1 MWIEWSIGSRAV
13 VARTIAIA
21 AGAFLS
27 LEGTLPSYAQDRA
40 PNQFFE
46 IETKYIFGFSEGSG
60 IGLEGEKEFSIDTV
74 GRFGKRD
81 GRYAATETKFE
92 FEYTPNQYIQ
102 LEFGPLAAGHF
113 IRDVT
118 DLDNRNTFQP
128 SGFFGEIRYLL
139 LDRPASPVAVTVS
152 FEPNYR
158 AFDETGGARVT
169 NYEFETKI
177 MADVELVKN
186 RVYAAVNLIYE
197 PEITRVADGSWESE
211 STFGITGAV
220 SFRLLPELLVGAE
233 VDYYRHYDGLYFNT
247 FTGDA
252 LFIGPTLYY
261 KFARKMFLTAAWNAQ
276 VWGREIETGQRLNL
290 EEFSRSR
297 AKVKVAVEF

>member
-1 MWIEWSIGSRAV
+1 MRSSRARAV
-13 VARTIAIA
+13 AARTIAIA
-21 AGAFLS
+21 AGGLLS
-27 LEGTLPSYAQDRA
+27 LEATLPSYAQDRA
-40 PNQFFE
+40 SNQFFE
-46 IETKYIFGFSEGSG
+46 IETKYIFGFTEGSG
-60 IGLEGEKEFSIDTV
+60 IGLEGEKEFSIETV

-81 GRYAATETKFE
+81 GRYTATETKFE

-102 LEFGPLAAGHF
+102 LEFGPLASSHF

-118 DLDNRNTFQP
+118 DLDNRSQFQP

-158 AFDETGGARVT
+158 AFDETSGVPVT
-169 NYEFETKI
+169 NFEFETKI

-197 PEITRVADGSWESE
+197 PEITRIADGTWEQE

-220 SFRLLPELLVGAE
+220 SFRVLPELLLGAE

-252 LFIGPTLYY
+252 LFVGPTLYY

>member
-1 MWIEWSIGSRAV
+1 M
-13 VARTIAIA
+13 
-21 AGAFLS
+21 
-27 LEGTLPSYAQDRA
+27 
-40 PNQFFE
+40 QFYE

-60 IGLEGEKEFSIDTV
+60 IGLEGEKEVSIDTT

-92 FEYTPNQYIQ
+92 FEYTPNQYVQ

-118 DLDNRNTFQP
+118 DLDNRTAVRP
-128 SGFFGEIRYLL
+128 SGFFGEIRYLV
-139 LDRPASPVAVTVS
+139 LDRPASPIAVTVS

-158 AFDETGGARVT
+158 AFDETGGAPVQ

-177 MADVELVKN
+177 MADAELVKN
-186 RVYAAVNLIYE
+186 RLYAAVHLIYE
-197 PEITRVADGSWESE
+197 PEATKVADGSWEKE
-211 STFGITGAV
+211 STFGLTSAV
-220 SFRLLPELLVGAE
+220 SFHLLPELLVGAE
-233 VDYYRHYDGLYFNT
+233 VDYYRHYEGTFFNT

-252 LFIGPTLYY
+252 LFVGPTVYY

-276 VWGREIETGQRLNL
+276 VWGREIETGNRLNL

-297 AKVKVAVEF
+297 AKLKVAVEF

>member
-1 MWIEWSIGSRAV
+1 MWDIGTRGA
-13 VARTIAIA
+13 VARTMVVIA
-21 AGAFLS
+21 GGLLS
-27 LEGTLPSYAQDRA
+27 LCGTAPAYAQVPAPDR
-40 PNQFFE
+40 FYE
-46 IETKYIFGFSEGSG
+46 IETKYIFGFTEGSG
-60 IGLEGEKEFSIDTV
+60 IGLEGEKEISIDTV

-113 IRDVT
+113 IRSVT
-118 DLDNRNTFQP
+118 DLDNRHSFQP

-158 AFDETGGARVT
+158 AFDETGGAPVQ

-186 RVYAAVNLIYE
+186 RAYAAMNLIYE
-197 PEITRVADGSWESE
+197 PEVTRVADGSWEKE
-211 STFGITGAV
+211 SKLGITAAV
-220 SFRLLPELLVGAE
+220 AFRVLPELLLGAE
-233 VDYYRHYDGLYFNT
+233 IDYYRHYDGLYFNT

-252 LFIGPTLYY
+252 IFVGPTLYY

>member
-1 MWIEWSIGSRAV
+1 MGGMMRDDNARAIVRTAAIGAGLLLLCGGALARAQGS
-13 VARTIAIA
+13 ARV
-21 AGAFLS
+21 
-27 LEGTLPSYAQDRA
+27 
-40 PNQFFE
+40 QFYE
-46 IETKYIFGFSEGSG
+46 IETKYIFGFTEGSG
-60 IGLEGEKEFSIDTV
+60 IGLEGEKEFSIDTI

-81 GRYAATETKFE
+81 GRYTATETKFE

-102 LEFGPLAAGHF
+102 LEFGPLAAGHY

-128 SGFFGEIRYLL
+128 SGLFGEVRYLL

-158 AFDETGGARVT
+158 AFDETSGERVQ

-177 MADVELVKN
+177 MADVELIKN
-186 RVYAAVNLIYE
+186 RIYGAVNLIYE
-197 PEITRVADGSWESE
+197 PEITRVADGSWERE
-211 STFGITGAV
+211 STLGFTGAV
-220 SFRLLPELLVGAE
+220 SFRVLPDLLVGVEA
-233 VDYYRHYDGLYFNT
+233 DYCRHYDGTFLNT

-261 KFARKMFLTAAWNAQ
+261 KFARKMFMTAAWNAQ

-290 EEFSRSR
+290 EEFSRQR
-297 AKVKVAVEF
+297 AKFKVAVEF

>member
-1 MWIEWSIGSRAV
+1 MRDNVRG
-13 VARTIAIA
+13 IA
-21 AGAFLS
+21 ARAMMIAGAMVMLC
-27 LEGTLPSYAQDRA
+27 GATPVRAQSGA
-40 PNQFFE
+40 PMQFYE
-46 IETKYIFGFSEGSG
+46 IETKYIFGFTEGSG

-92 FEYTPNQYIQ
+92 FEYTPNQYLQ
-102 LEFGPLAAGHF
+102 LEFGPLAAGQY

-118 DLDNRNTFQP
+118 DLDDRHMFRP

-152 FEPNYR
+152 FEPVYR
-158 AFDETGGARVT
+158 ALDETGGAPVT
-169 NYEFETKI
+169 NFEFETKI

-186 RVYAAVNLIYE
+186 RVYGAVNVIYE
-197 PEITRVADGSWESE
+197 PEMTRMPDGSWERE
-211 STFGITGAV
+211 SQFGLTGAV
-220 SFRLLPELLVGAE
+220 SFRALPDLLIGVEA
-233 VDYYRHYDGLYFNT
+233 DYYRHHDGTFLNQ

-261 KFARKMFLTAAWNAQ
+261 KLARKMFMTAAWNAQ

-290 EEFSRSR
+290 EEYSRTR
-297 AKVKVAVEF
+297 AKLKVAVEF

>member
-1 MWIEWSIGSRAV
+1 KAIRRAIMV
-13 VARTIAIA
+13 VGGLLGLFGA
-21 AGAFLS
+21 APA
-27 LEGTLPSYAQDRA
+27 YAQDRA
-40 PNQFFE
+40 PMQFYE
-46 IETKYIFGFSEGSG
+46 IETKYIFGFTEGSG

-102 LEFGPLAAGHF
+102 LEFGPLAAGHY

-128 SGFFGEIRYLL
+128 SGLFGEVRYLL

-158 AFDETGGARVT
+158 AFDETSGERVQ

-177 MADVELVKN
+177 MADVELIKN
-186 RVYAAVNLIYE
+186 RVYGAVNLIYE
-197 PEITRVADGSWESE
+197 PEITRATEGS
-211 STFGITGAV
+211 
-220 SFRLLPELLVGAE
+220 
-233 VDYYRHYDGLYFNT
+233 
-247 FTGDA
+247 
-252 LFIGPTLYY
+252 
-261 KFARKMFLTAAWNAQ
+261 
-276 VWGREIETGQRLNL
+276 
-290 EEFSRSR
+290 
-297 AKVKVAVEF
+297 

>member
-1 MWIEWSIGSRAV
+1 ML
-13 VARTIAIA
+13 IAGGLLGVF
-21 AGAFLS
+21 AG
-27 LEGTLPSYAQDRA
+27 PSVPVQDNA
-40 PNQFFE
+40 PLQSYE
-46 IETKYIFGFSEGSG
+46 TETKYIFGFTEGSG

-102 LEFGPLAAGHF
+102 LEFGPLAAAHF

-118 DLDNRNTFQP
+118 DLDNRSTFRP

-158 AFDETGGARVT
+158 AFDETGGAPVT
-169 NYEFETKI
+169 NFEFETKI

-186 RVYAAVNLIYE
+186 RVYGAVNLIYE
-197 PEITRVADGSWESE
+197 PEITRMPDGSRERESQ
-211 STFGITGAV
+211 FGLTGAV
-220 SFRLLPELLVGAE
+220 SFRVLPDLLIGVEA
-233 VDYYRHYDGLYFNT
+233 DYFRHYDGTFLNT

-252 LFIGPTLYY
+252 LFIGPALYY

>member
-1 MWIEWSIGSRAV
+1 V
-13 VARTIAIA
+13 
-21 AGAFLS
+21 L
-27 LEGTLPSYAQDRA
+27 GTAPAWAQDRA
-40 PNQFFE
+40 PIQFYE
-46 IETKYIFGFSEGSG
+46 IETKYIFGFTEGSG
-60 IGLEGEKEFSIDTV
+60 IGLEGEKEISIDTI
-74 GRFGKRD
+74 GGFGKRD

-118 DLDNRNTFQP
+118 DLDNRNAFRL

-139 LDRPASPVAVTVS
+139 LDRPASPVAITVS

-158 AFDETGGARVT
+158 AFDETGGAPVT

-186 RVYAAVNLIYE
+186 RVYAAMNLIYE
-197 PEITRVADGSWESE
+197 PEITRVADGSWEKE
-211 STFGITGAV
+211 SKFGLTGAV

-233 VDYYRHYDGLYFNT
+233 VDYYRHYEGLYFNT

-252 LFIGPTLYY
+252 IFIGPTLYY
-261 KFARKMFLTAAWNAQ
+261 KFARKMFMTAAWNAQ
-276 VWGREIETGQRLNL
+276 VWGREIGTDHRLNL

>member
-1 MWIEWSIGSRAV
+1 MRSTMVRKVLIAGGLLGLCAGTP
-13 VARTIAIA
+13 AR
-21 AGAFLS
+21 
-27 LEGTLPSYAQDRA
+27 AQDNG
-40 PNQFFE
+40 PLQFHE
-46 IETKYIFGFSEGSG
+46 IETKYIFGFTEGSG
-60 IGLEGEKEFSIDTV
+60 IGIEGEKEFSIDTI

-102 LEFGPLAAGHF
+102 LEFGPLAAGHY

-118 DLDNRNTFQP
+118 DLEDRHLFRP

-152 FEPNYR
+152 FEPTYR
-158 AFDETGGARVT
+158 AFDETGGEPVT
-169 NYEFETKI
+169 NFEFETKI

-186 RVYAAVNLIYE
+186 RVYGAVNLIYE
-197 PEITRVADGSWESE
+197 PEMTRMPDGSWERE
-211 STFGITGAV
+211 SQFGLTGAV
-220 SFRLLPELLVGAE
+220 SFRMLPDLLIGVEA
-233 VDYYRHYDGLYFNT
+233 DYYRHYDGTFLNT

-252 LFIGPTLYY
+252 LFVGPTLYW
-261 KFARKMFLTAAWNAQ
+261 KFARKMFMTAAWNAQ

-290 EEFSRSR
+290 EEYSRSR